1 MATPES
7 LPTTPSTKCT
17 HCAKIALKQCG
28 GCKGSPSYVG
38 PQTSDTFYCDP
49 ECQKANW
56 IQHKRQ
62 CKRLQTRIRLHRAA
76 GLLEEIMKRV
86 RKHAYPIVFRELRF
100 EGKHVHLDGYQ
111 PIKRDA
117 ERQLKPAPFSLT
129 DADPRLLEAALM
141 YMSYKEAM
149 RYLARLAQALLG
161 DFSSRIEE
169 VSVRTHA
176 RSAAIGHSLT
186 PAIRP
191 DGSTRDEADPNF
203 HDLYRVTLQNGEIW
217 AVDLVGA

>member
-1 MATPES
+1 
-7 LPTTPSTKCT
+7 
-17 HCAKIALKQCG
+17 
-28 GCKGSPSYVG
+28 
-38 PQTSDTFYCDP
+38 
-49 ECQKANW
+49 
-56 IQHKRQ
+56 
-62 CKRLQTRIRLHRAA
+62 
-76 GLLEEIMKRV
+76 MKRV

-161 DFSSRIEE
+161 GKKTSHPYVSR
-169 VSVRTHA
+169 A
-176 RSAAIGHSLT
+176 R
-186 PAIRP
+186 
-191 DGSTRDEADPNF
+191 
-203 HDLYRVTLQNGEIW
+203 
-217 AVDLVGA
+217 